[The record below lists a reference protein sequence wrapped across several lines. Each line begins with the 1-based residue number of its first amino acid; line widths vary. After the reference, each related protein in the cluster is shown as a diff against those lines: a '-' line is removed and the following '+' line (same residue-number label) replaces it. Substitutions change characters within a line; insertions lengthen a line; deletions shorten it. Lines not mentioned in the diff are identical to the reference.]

1 MSINSGVKSAL
12 GELTKLSLIN
22 LNTPKKKR
30 GDSMAQYTH
39 LTDWS
44 SCKKSNCIFILSEG
58 LNSKEGPDTMQ
69 HCTQHCTQHIY
80 ILHAT
85 LHSTYTACNSAFNMY
100 CMQHCLQHILHATVH
115 STCIAFNMYHMQHCI
130 QHVLHATLWTTKIV
144 AYVYLLTYLII
155 ILWI

>member
-30 GDSMAQYTH
+30 GDSIAQYTH

-69 HCTQHCTQHIY
+69 HYTQHCTQHIY
-80 ILHAT
+80 I
-85 LHSTYTACNSAFNMY
+85 Y
-100 CMQHCLQHILHATVH
+100 CMQHCIQHILHATVH
-115 STCIAFNMYHMQHCI
+115 STCIECNIPFNMYHMQHCI
-130 QHVLHATLWTTKIV
+130 QHVLHETLHATLHSTCI
-144 AYVYLLTYLII
+144 ACNLLLTYLII
-155 ILWI
+155 ILWM